1 MLNVARKSLI
11 ISNLKKKI
19 TKVVLAHQLQV
30 PTLKNSLHCEQYLL
44 NCEVFETEILV
55 PLKRMTEKK
64 FSGAGYLLPSHE
76 V

>member
-1 MLNVARKSLI
+1 
-11 ISNLKKKI
+11 
-19 TKVVLAHQLQV
+19 VVLAHQLQV